1 MTTEEKQQRLDIATK
16 AMQGL
21 LSSQNP
27 KEGWNLEVLSI
38 LSLKIADTIL
48 SYSEKESLP
57 ELTTKKEEE

>member
-27 KEGWNLEVLSI
+27 KEGWNLDVLSI
-38 LSLKIADTIL
+38 LSFKIADKIL
-48 SYSEKESLP
+48 SHSEMDILP
-57 ELTTKKEEE
+57 ELTNKKEEE